1 MCIDGH
7 DFPLGPERGGRPLS
21 VLRTAYCAS
30 FVSAETI
37 LFRRHLQD
45 CLVDLGDC
53 KMEETIGLSVAQR
66 FDVERM
72 NRAIESTI
80 DPQQLQVLA
89 KQLLQAWHSQRAAT
103 IWITRQREQLG

>member
-1 MCIDGH
+1 
-7 DFPLGPERGGRPLS
+7 
-21 VLRTAYCAS
+21 
-30 FVSAETI
+30 
-37 LFRRHLQD
+37 
-45 CLVDLGDC
+45 
-53 KMEETIGLSVAQR
+53 MEEAIGLSVAQR

-80 DPQQLQVLA
+80 DPQQLRVLA

>member
-1 MCIDGH
+1 M
-7 DFPLGPERGGRPLS
+7 EKSVNLS
-21 VLRTAYCAS
+21 VS
-30 FVSAETI
+30 
-37 LFRRHLQD
+37 Q
-45 CLVDLGDC
+45 
-53 KMEETIGLSVAQR
+53 Q

-103 IWITRQREQLG
+103 VWIARQREQLD

>member
-1 MCIDGH
+1 MKIAHHG
-7 DFPLGPERGGRPLS
+7 
-21 VLRTAYCAS
+21 S

-37 LFRRHLQD
+37 LFRRLLHD
-45 CLVDLGDC
+45 CLVDLEDC
-53 KMEETIGLSVAQR
+53 KMEETIGLSVTQQ

-80 DPQQLQVLA
+80 DPQQLKVLA

-103 IWITRQREQLG
+103 VWITRQREQLG

>member
-1 MCIDGH
+1 
-7 DFPLGPERGGRPLS
+7 
-21 VLRTAYCAS
+21 
-30 FVSAETI
+30 
-37 LFRRHLQD
+37 
-45 CLVDLGDC
+45 
-53 KMEETIGLSVAQR
+53 MEKVIGLSVSQQ

-103 IWITRQREQLG
+103 VWITRAAGAAGLRLNALALSSELRGDALRIVIRPFQGCAICLSCCGQISLKG

>member
-1 MCIDGH
+1 MPVSILKIAQSG
-7 DFPLGPERGGRPLS
+7 
-21 VLRTAYCAS
+21 S

-37 LFRRHLQD
+37 LFRRFLHD
-45 CLVDLGDC
+45 CLVDRGDFRM
-53 KMEETIGLSVAQR
+53 KKAIGLSVSQQ
-66 FDVERM
+66 FDIERM

-103 IWITRQREQLG
+103 VWITREREQLG

>member
-1 MCIDGH
+1 M
-7 DFPLGPERGGRPLS
+7 PTS
-21 VLRTAYCAS
+21 VLKIAQSGS

-37 LFRRHLQD
+37 LFRRFLHD
-45 CLVDLGDC
+45 CFVDHGDC
-53 KMEETIGLSVAQR
+53 RMEKAIGLSVPQQ

-103 IWITRQREQLG
+103 VWITRQREQLG

>member
-1 MCIDGH
+1 M
-7 DFPLGPERGGRPLS
+7 PTS
-21 VLRTAYCAS
+21 VLKIAQSGS

-37 LFRRHLQD
+37 LFRRFLHD
-45 CLVDLGDC
+45 CFVDHGDC
-53 KMEETIGLSVAQR
+53 RMENAIGLSVSQQ

-80 DPQQLQVLA
+80 DPQQLKVLA

-103 IWITRQREQLG
+103 VWITREREQLG

>member
-1 MCIDGH
+1 MCINRH
-7 DFPLGPERGGRPLS
+7 DFALGFEKSVPTS
-21 VLRTAYCAS
+21 VLKIAQSGS

-37 LFRRHLQD
+37 LFRRSLHD
-45 CLVDLGDC
+45 CFVDHGNC
-53 KMEETIGLSVAQR
+53 RMEKAIGLSVSQQ

-80 DPQQLQVLA
+80 DPQQLKVLA

-103 IWITRQREQLG
+103 VWVMRQREQLG

>member
-1 MCIDGH
+1 MG
-7 DFPLGPERGGRPLS
+7 
-21 VLRTAYCAS
+21 
-30 FVSAETI
+30 
-37 LFRRHLQD
+37 
-45 CLVDLGDC
+45 
-53 KMEETIGLSVAQR
+53 ETIGLSVSQQ

-103 IWITRQREQLG
+103 VWITQQREWLD

>member
-1 MCIDGH
+1 M
-7 DFPLGPERGGRPLS
+7 LLS
-21 VLRTAYCAS
+21 ILKIAQSGS
-30 FVSAETI
+30 FASAETI
-37 LFRRHLQD
+37 LFRRFLHD
-45 CLVDLGDC
+45 CFVDHGDC
-53 KMEETIGLSVAQR
+53 RMEKAIGLSVSQQ

-103 IWITRQREQLG
+103 VWITRQREQLG